1 MYQAKTVLKSN
12 VNGDTTI
19 EQQVIEADYLSRK
32 GATYTSKEFDKALQ
46 YEVTRVVINILS
58 NASIK
63 YNGVT
68 TPLCDSIQ
76 EHLVKIFY
84 TLHDNGYCYL
94 QVEDNKIKYVSDRLG
109 NVKIVD
115 QVTERTGITQR
126 FAVKKQ
132 LEMYGVVTDV
142 KFSII
147 DERGVLG
154 IFTPEKD
161 VVIKKGAESKFYE
174 SMRNFFGAK
183 KGQAKFNVTEY
194 PMRYIPITLPISD
207 MNLMENEKMALGNV
221 ARIMGIQE
229 DMMLRG
235 ATYDNKENAIVQTY
249 TDYKG
254 YIYNIIQQMEKQLV
268 SIPVRTMELYD
279 VTFTGVPQLTKTDTK
294 I

>member
-1 MYQAKTVLKSN
+1 MLQAKAVYKSN
-12 VNGDTTI
+12 INGDTTI
-19 EQQVIEADYLSRK
+19 EQQIEEADYLSRK
-32 GATYTSKEFDKALQ
+32 GAKYTSRKFEQALQ

-58 NASIK
+58 NATIK
-63 YNGVT
+63 YNGAT

-76 EHLVKIFY
+76 EQLVKIFY

-94 QVEDNKIKYVSDRLG
+94 QVEDNQIKYVSDRLG
-109 NVKIVD
+109 NVKIID
-115 QVTERTGITQR
+115 QVTDRTGITQR
-126 FAVKKQ
+126 IAVKKQ
-132 LEMYGVVTDV
+132 LEMYGVITDV
-142 KFSII
+142 KYSVI
-147 DERGVLG
+147 DERGVMG

-194 PMRYIPITLPISD
+194 PMRYIEVKLPIAD
-207 MNLMENEKMALGNV
+207 MQLMENEKMAMGNV

-229 DMMLRG
+229 DMLLRG

-254 YIYNIIQQMEKQLV
+254 YIYNIIQQMEKQLI
-268 SIPVRTMELYD
+268 SFPARTMELYD
-279 VTFTGVPQLTKTDTK
+279 VTFTGVPQLTKTDKK